1 MDSVERTRLEK
12 DIMSVLKTP
21 AGNKEK
27 LQAIMT
33 IIKGHDNNLLNKV
46 GNQIGVVL
54 DMNKKGM

>member
-1 MDSVERTRLEK
+1 MDSVEKTRLEK

-27 LQAIMT
+27 LQVIMT

-54 DMNKKGM
+54 DMNK

>member
-33 IIKGHDNNLLNKV
+33 IIKGHDNNLLNKL

-54 DMNKKGM
+54 DMNKKGV

>member
-1 MDSVERTRLEK
+1 MDSVEKTRLEK
-12 DIMSVLKTP
+12 DIMNVLKTP

-27 LQAIMT
+27 LQVIMT

-54 DMNKKGM
+54 DMNK